1 MEGIPPNAFRRF
13 RRIETDISGFERL
26 KESTM
31 DKYGELY
38 AFSRRKIK
46 KLRNK
51 RVPRRKETDGEAAHG
66 FLSA

>member
-1 MEGIPPNAFRRF
+1 
-13 RRIETDISGFERL
+13 
-26 KESTM
+26 M

-51 RVPRRKETDGEAAHG
+51 RVPRREETDGEAAHG
-66 FLSA
+66 FLSARRREEVMIDGKI

>member
-1 MEGIPPNAFRRF
+1 
-13 RRIETDISGFERL
+13 
-26 KESTM
+26 M

-51 RVPRRKETDGEAAHG
+51 RVPRRKETDGEAARG